1 MILLSLKKWVV
12 SSCDRDLAADIA
24 ENCGIEPFAA
34 FLLCARGM
42 TDEFEVESFLYDTD
56 LIDPFTLPDM
66 AEAVERVSVAIES
79 SERITVFGDYD
90 ADGVTSTALLYSYLV
105 SRGANVDC
113 YIPDREGEGYGMNN
127 CAIDALKERGTSLII
142 TVDNGISAIDEIKY
156 ANALGIDVV
165 VTDHHRV
172 GEVLP
177 EAIAVVDPH
186 REDSLCEFSEWAG
199 VGVAFKLICALDDS
213 DGYDLLQ
220 EYGDLVALGTV
231 ADIVSLKGEN
241 RILVRSG
248 IAFMNAAIAEGSLRT
263 GLKALMDICDPSGV
277 VNSGSLAFRFAPR
290 INAAGRMQTA
300 SRALQL
306 LLAEDSAEAEE
317 IAREISDANTLRQS
331 VEGGITEAAIE
342 IIENNPDIKYSR
354 VIVVN
359 GENWHQ
365 GVIGIVA
372 SRLVERYGKPCIV
385 ISEGENGAKGSGRS
399 VEGFSLYDALC
410 YCESLLTQYGGHV
423 LAAGLSIESDKID
436 DFRKMIN
443 EYAET
448 IPAAV
453 PVLNID
459 CKLNPSSINADIL
472 AATEILEPY
481 GADNPQPLF
490 GLYNMELVSVQS
502 VGNGKHLRLSLRKNG
517 CSVNAIMFSVTM
529 GEFPYTVNDKVD
541 LAVKLS
547 ANEYMGKTQVS
558 IQVKDIRL
566 SAFDDVKVINSI
578 NNYEAFCRGGELDEA
593 IKKTLFVDREF
604 CANIYRYVKGNNGW
618 RFSAQMLCYRLGF
631 GEDKIMSCKIALDVL
646 SELGIIIYK
655 EGKYILPDENVK
667 SSLENSEI
675 FRRAVKER
683 ESVQ

>member
-1 MILLSLKKWVV
+1 MISLSLKKWVV
-12 SSCDRDLAADIA
+12 SPCDRDLAADIA

-66 AEAVERVSVAIES
+66 AKAVDRVSLAIENG
-79 SERITVFGDYD
+79 ERITVFGDYD

-127 CAIDALKERGTSLII
+127 CAIDTLKERGTSLII
-142 TVDNGISAIDEIKY
+142 TVDNGISAIDEIEY
-156 ANALGIDVV
+156 ASTLGIDVV

-177 EAIAVVDPH
+177 EAVAVVDPH
-186 REDSLCEFSEWAG
+186 REDSLCEFTEWAG

-248 IAFMNAAIAEGSLRT
+248 IAFMNAALTEGTLRT
-263 GLKALMDICDPSGV
+263 GLKALMDICDPSGII
-277 VNSGSLAFRFAPR
+277 NSGSLAFRFAPR
-290 INAAGRMQTA
+290 INAAGRMQSA
-300 SRALQL
+300 NRALQL
-306 LLAEDSAEAEE
+306 LLAEDKAEAED
-317 IAREISDANTLRQS
+317 IAREISDANTQRQS

-342 IIENNPDIKYSR
+342 IIESNPHIKYSK
-354 VIVVN
+354 VIVVS

-399 VEGFSLYDALC
+399 VEGFSLYDALN
-410 YCESLLTQYGGHV
+410 YCESMLTQYGGHV
-423 LAAGLSIESDKID
+423 LAAGLSIDNDKID
-436 DFRKMIN
+436 EFRKMIN
-443 EYAET
+443 EYADT
-448 IPAAV
+448 IQSAV

-459 CKLNPSSINADIL
+459 CKLNPSSINTDIL
-472 AATEILEPY
+472 ASAEILEPY

-490 GLYNMELVSVQS
+490 GLYNMELVSVQA

-517 CSVNAIMFSVTM
+517 CGINAIMFSVTM
-529 GEFPYTVNDKVD
+529 GEFPYAVNDKVD

-547 ANEYMGKTQVS
+547 TNEYMGKTQVS

-566 SAFDDVKVINSI
+566 SAFDDVKVIDSI
-578 NNYEAFCRGGELDEA
+578 NNYEAFCRGDELDSSVKNTMA
-593 IKKTLFVDREF
+593 VDRDF
-604 CANIYRYVKGNNGW
+604 CGNVYRYVKGNNGW
-618 RFSAQMLCYRLGF
+618 RFSAEMLCYRLGLS
-631 GEDKIMSCKIALDVL
+631 EDKIMSCKIALDVL

-667 SSLENSEI
+667 SSLDNSEI
-675 FRRAVKER
+675 FRRATKVR
-683 ESVQ
+683 ESL

>member
-1 MILLSLKKWVV
+1 MIFLSRKKWVV

-34 FLLCARGM
+34 FLLCAKGM

-66 AEAVERVSVAIES
+66 AEAVERVSAAIDNG
-79 SERITVFGDYD
+79 ERITVFGDYD

-127 CAIDALKERGTSLII
+127 CAIDTLKERGTNLII
-142 TVDNGISAIDEIKY
+142 TVDNGISAIEEIKY
-156 ANALGIDVV
+156 ASALGIDVV

-186 REDSLCEFSEWAG
+186 REDAFCEFTEWAG

-248 IAFMNAAIAEGSLRT
+248 IAFMNAALTEGTLRT

-277 VNSGSLAFRFAPR
+277 IDSGSLAFRFAPR
-290 INAAGRMQTA
+290 INAAGRMATA
-300 SRALQL
+300 GRALQL
-306 LLAEDSAEAEE
+306 LLAEDKVEAED
-317 IAREISDANTLRQS
+317 IAREISDANTMRQS
-331 VEGGITEAAIE
+331 VESGITESAIE
-342 IIENNPDIKYSR
+342 IIENNPHIKNSK

-385 ISEGENGAKGSGRS
+385 ISENETGAKGSGRS
-399 VEGFSLYDALC
+399 IEGFSLYDALN
-410 YCESLLTQYGGHV
+410 YCESLLTQYGGHI
-423 LAAGLSIESDKID
+423 LAAGLSIESDKIN

-443 EYAET
+443 EYADTLESV
-448 IPAAV
+448 V

-459 CKLNPSSINADIL
+459 CKLNPNSINTDIL

-490 GLYNMELVSVQS
+490 GLYNMELVSVQP

-517 CSVNAIMFSVTM
+517 CSVNAIMFSATLND
-529 GEFPYTVNDKVD
+529 FQYAISDKVD
-541 LAVKLS
+541 LAVRLS

-566 SAFDDVKVINSI
+566 SAYDDEKVIKSLND
-578 NNYEAFCRGGELDEA
+578 YEAFCRGDELDLSV
-593 IKKTLFVDREF
+593 KKTIAVDRDF
-604 CANIYRYVKGNNGW
+604 CGKVYKYVRGNNGW
-618 RFSAQMLCYRLGF
+618 RFSEELLCYRLGLS
-631 GEDKIMSCKIALDVL
+631 EDKIMSCKIALDAL
-646 SELGIIIYK
+646 CQLGIIIYK

-675 FRRAVKER
+675 FRRALQVR
-683 ESVQ
+683 ESV

>member
-1 MILLSLKKWVV
+1 MIFLSRKKWVV

-24 ENCGIEPFAA
+24 ENCGIEPFAS

-66 AEAVERVSVAIES
+66 ADACDRIWTAIENG
-79 SERITVFGDYD
+79 ERITVFGDYD

-127 CAIDALKERGTSLII
+127 CAIDILKERGTSLII
-142 TVDNGISAIDEIKY
+142 TVDNGISAIDEINY
-156 ANALGIDVV
+156 ASTLGIDVV

-172 GEVLP
+172 GDVLP

-199 VGVAFKLICALDDS
+199 VGVAFKLICALEEG

-248 IAFMNAAIAEGSLRT
+248 IAFMNAALSEGALRT

-277 VNSGSLAFRFAPR
+277 INSGSLAFRFAPR
-290 INAAGRMQTA
+290 INAAGRMQSA
-300 SRALQL
+300 NRALQL
-306 LLAEDSAEAEE
+306 LLAQDEAEAEE
-317 IAREISDANTLRQS
+317 IAREISDANTQRQS

-342 IIENNPDIKYSR
+342 IIENNPHIKHSK
-354 VIVVN
+354 VIVVE

-399 VEGFSLYDALC
+399 IEGFSLYDALC
-410 YCESLLTQYGGHV
+410 YCEGVLTQYGGHV
-423 LAAGLSIESDKID
+423 LAAGLSIQSENID
-436 DFRKMIN
+436 QFRKMIN
-443 EYAET
+443 EYADTVEE
-448 IPAAV
+448 AV

-459 CKLNPSSINADIL
+459 CKLNPSSINTDIL
-472 AATEILEPY
+472 ASTEVLEPY

-490 GLYNMELVSVQS
+490 GLYNMELVTVQA

-517 CSVNAIMFSVTM
+517 CSINAIMFSVTM
-529 GEFPYTVNDKVD
+529 GEFPYAVNDKVD

-566 SAFDDVKVINSI
+566 SAYDDVKVIKSVND
-578 NNYEAFCRGGELDEA
+578 YEAFCRGDELDA
-593 IKKTLFVDREF
+593 SVKKALCVDRDF
-604 CANIYRYVKGNNGW
+604 CGNVYRFVKGNNGW
-618 RFSAQMLCYRLGF
+618 KFSAEMLCYRLGLS
-631 GEDKIMSCKIALDVL
+631 EEKIMSCKIALDVL
-646 SELGIIIYK
+646 VQLGIIIYK
-655 EGKYILPDENVK
+655 EGKYILPGENVK
-667 SSLENSEI
+667 SSLDNSEI
-675 FRRAVKER
+675 FRRAVKAR
-683 ESVQ
+683 ESM

>member
-1 MILLSLKKWVV
+1 MIFLSRKKWVV
-12 SSCDRDLAADIA
+12 SPCDRDLAADIA

-66 AEAVERVSVAIES
+66 AKAVDRVSLAIENG
-79 SERITVFGDYD
+79 ERITVFGDYD

-127 CAIDALKERGTSLII
+127 CAIDTLKERGTSLII
-142 TVDNGISAIDEIKY
+142 TVDNGISAIDEIEY
-156 ANALGIDVV
+156 ASTLGIDVV

-177 EAIAVVDPH
+177 EAVAVVDPH
-186 REDSLCEFSEWAG
+186 REDSLCEFTEWAG
-199 VGVAFKLICALDDS
+199 VGVAFKFICALDDS

-248 IAFMNAAIAEGSLRT
+248 IAFMNAALTEGTLRT

-277 VNSGSLAFRFAPR
+277 INSGSLAFRFAPR
-290 INAAGRMQTA
+290 INAAGRMQSA
-300 SRALQL
+300 NRALQL
-306 LLAEDSAEAEE
+306 LLAEDKAEAED
-317 IAREISDANTLRQS
+317 IAREISDANTQRQS
-331 VEGGITEAAIE
+331 VESGITEAAIE
-342 IIENNPDIKYSR
+342 IIESNPHIKYSK

-399 VEGFSLYDALC
+399 VEGFSLYDALN
-410 YCESLLTQYGGHV
+410 YCESMLTQYGGHV
-423 LAAGLSIESDKID
+423 LAAGLSINNDKID
-436 DFRKMIN
+436 EFRKMIN
-443 EYAET
+443 EYADT
-448 IPAAV
+448 IQSAV

-459 CKLNPSSINADIL
+459 CKLNPSSINTDIL
-472 AATEILEPY
+472 VSAEILEPY

-490 GLYNMELVSVQS
+490 GLYNMELVSVQA

-517 CSVNAIMFSVTM
+517 CSINAIMFSVTM
-529 GEFPYTVNDKVD
+529 GEFPYAVNDKVD

-566 SAFDDVKVINSI
+566 SAFDDVKVIDSI
-578 NNYEAFCRGGELDEA
+578 NNYEAFCRGDELDLSVKNTMA
-593 IKKTLFVDREF
+593 VDRDF
-604 CANIYRYVKGNNGW
+604 CGNVYRYVKGNNGW
-618 RFSAQMLCYRLGF
+618 RFSAEMLCFRLGLS
-631 GEDKIMSCKIALDVL
+631 EDKIMSCKIALDVL

-667 SSLENSEI
+667 TSLDNSGI
-675 FRRAVKER
+675 FRRAVKVR
-683 ESVQ
+683 ETL

>member
-1 MILLSLKKWVV
+1 MSQKKWVV
-12 SSCDRDLAADIA
+12 SPCDRDLAADIA

-66 AEAVERVSVAIES
+66 AEAVDRVTLAIENG
-79 SERITVFGDYD
+79 ERITVFGDYD

-127 CAIDALKERGTSLII
+127 CAIDTLKDRGTSLII

-156 ANALGIDVV
+156 ASALGMDVV
-165 VTDHHRV
+165 VTDHHRA

-186 REDSLCEFSEWAG
+186 REDSLCEFTEWAG

-248 IAFMNAAIAEGSLRT
+248 IAFMNAALTEGSLRT

-290 INAAGRMQTA
+290 INAAGRMKSA
-300 SRALQL
+300 NRALQL
-306 LLAEDSAEAEE
+306 LLAQDKAEAED
-317 IAREISDANTLRQS
+317 IAREISDANTQRQS
-331 VEGGITEAAIE
+331 VEGGITESAIE
-342 IIENNPDIKYSR
+342 IIESNPYIKYGR
-354 VIVVN
+354 VIVVS
-359 GENWHQ
+359 GKGWHQ

-372 SRLVERYGKPCIV
+372 SRLVEKYGKPCIV

-399 VEGFSLYDALC
+399 IEGFSLYDALSC
-410 YCESLLTQYGGHV
+410 CEGMLTQYGGHV
-423 LAAGLSIESDKID
+423 LAAGLSIDNDKID
-436 DFRKMIN
+436 DFRKKIN
-443 EYAET
+443 EYAYTLES
-448 IPAAV
+448 AV

-459 CKLNPSSINADIL
+459 CKLNPSSINTEIL
-472 AATEILEPY
+472 SSAEILEPY

-517 CSVNAIMFSVTM
+517 CSINAIMFSVTT
-529 GEFPYTVNDKVD
+529 GEFPYAVKDRVD

-547 ANEYMGKTQVS
+547 ANDYMGKTQVS

-566 SAFDDVKVINSI
+566 SAYDDEKVIASL
-578 NNYEAFCRGGELDEA
+578 NNYESFCRGDELESSVINTIA
-593 IKKTLFVDREF
+593 VDREF
-604 CANIYRYVKGNNGW
+604 CGNVYRYVKGNNGW
-618 RFSAQMLCYRLGF
+618 SFSAEMLCYRLGL

-655 EGKYILPDENVK
+655 EGKYILPVESVK
-667 SSLENSEI
+667 SSLDNSEI
-675 FRRAVKER
+675 FRRACKVR
-683 ESVQ
+683 ESL